1 MKREV
6 IADAASKVSFGGGA
20 GAAGATWFG
29 YDPLA
34 IIGVFI
40 ALAGLSIQ
48 WWYRH
53 QMLEEAKKK
62 TDAALPSR
70 SESA

>member
-1 MKREV
+1 MQKEA
-6 IADAASKVSFGGGA
+6 IADAATKVSFGSGA

-34 IIGVFI
+34 IIGVVI
-40 ALAGLSIQ
+40 AVAGLAIQ

-62 TDAALPSR
+62 TTEALPAR

>member
-1 MKREV
+1 MQKEA
-6 IADAASKVSFGGGA
+6 IADAATKVSFGSGA

-40 ALAGLSIQ
+40 ALAGLSDPVVVS
-48 WWYRH
+48 
-53 QMLEEAKKK
+53 
-62 TDAALPSR
+62 TPDA
-70 SESA
+70 